1 MPFWDGENMYLAA
14 ELIGT
19 MADTLLLAVFLNS
32 FYFLRETR
40 KKYAILGFA
49 FFNVFFT
56 VLSLTPQQAN
66 LRILCTFAAIAILC
80 YQFYESSIVQSVFTS
95 IVYSAMYMLVDVLCI
110 GILACIG
117 VMPKQILQAGDARVL
132 SILMA
137 RLVFLVIIMIFKI
150 FSKKQ
155 NGTISFRWI
164 LPLLPGQILSIGCC
178 AITFKSLI
186 ATGKGLSFQEF
197 LFLTTLVY
205 INVVIV
211 FYVELLRANEIQQ
224 KQYALR
230 EQQYEIQ
237 RQYYQRLH
245 ETQEE
250 TRALWHDIKKYL
262 AAIQT
267 VIGKSEK
274 DASDLVEEVNQ
285 IVEEICPVVD
295 IGNSVVSAILE
306 EYRVKA
312 AQLDTKLQLDISIP
326 ETLGISPIDLYV
338 VLGNTLDNA
347 LNACSVLCKEKRWIN
362 VKMRKQNQ
370 MLLYCISN
378 AKTDQ
383 VLIQRP
389 GRYHGYGL
397 KNVRRSVERYA
408 GQMQMKDDSDKYI
421 VTIRMNCK

>member
-1 MPFWDGENMYLAA
+1 MYLAA
-14 ELIGT
+14 EIIGT
-19 MADTLLLAVFLNS
+19 MADTLLLAIFLNS
-32 FYFLRETR
+32 FYFVRESLRR
-40 KKYAILGFA
+40 YVIWA
-49 FFNVFFT
+49 FVIFNVFFSM
-56 VLSLTPQQAN
+56 LSLFPQQAN
-66 LRILCTFAAIAILC
+66 LRILCTFAAITLICCL
-80 YQFYESSIVQSVFTS
+80 FYESTILQSVFTS
-95 IVYSAMYMLVDVLCI
+95 IVFSAMYMLVDILCI
-110 GILACIG
+110 GILACIH
-117 VMPKQILQAGDARVL
+117 VTPKQILQAGDARVL

-137 RLVFLVIIMIFKI
+137 RLIFLVIVTVFKI

-155 NGTISFRWI
+155 NGTVSFRWI
-164 LPLLPGQILSIGCC
+164 FPLFPGQILSIGCC

-186 ATGKGLSFQEF
+186 ETGKVLSLQEF
-197 LFLTTLVY
+197 LFLITLVY

-211 FYVELLRANEIQQ
+211 FYVELLRSNEIQQ

-274 DASDLVEEVNQ
+274 DAGNLVEEVNQ
-285 IVEEICPVVD
+285 IVDEICPVVD
-295 IGNSVVSAILE
+295 IGNSVVSAILD
-306 EYRVKA
+306 EYRVKT
-312 AQLDTKLQLDISIP
+312 AQLDTQLQLDISIP

-338 VLGNTLDNA
+338 ILGNTLDNA
-347 LNACSVLCKEKRWIN
+347 LNACSVLCKEKRWISI
-362 VKMRKQNQ
+362 KMRKRNQ

-383 VLIQRP
+383 VLIRRM

-397 KNVRRSVERYA
+397 KNVRRSVEKYA
-408 GQMQMKDDSDKYI
+408 GQMQIKDESDKYI